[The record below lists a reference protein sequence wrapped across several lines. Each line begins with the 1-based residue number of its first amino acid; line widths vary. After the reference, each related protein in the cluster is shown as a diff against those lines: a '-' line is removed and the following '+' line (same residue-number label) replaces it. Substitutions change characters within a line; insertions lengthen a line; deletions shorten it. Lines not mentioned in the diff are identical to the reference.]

1 MPPVFF
7 VCGQGVR
14 GVLRNS
20 DDVTSLLQDWRM
32 VDVESML
39 LQPEA
44 CSVNPD
50 LFRERESLIFVDTQT
65 HVYSVY
71 S

>member
-1 MPPVFF
+1 M
-7 VCGQGVR
+7 
-14 GVLRNS
+14 LRNS
-20 DDVTSLLQDWRM
+20 DDVAGLLQDWRM

-50 LFRERESLIFVDTQT
+50 LFRECELNV
-65 HVYSVY
+65 VCC
-71 S
+71 

>member
-1 MPPVFF
+1 M
-7 VCGQGVR
+7 
-14 GVLRNS
+14 LRNS